1 MRDFRDAKAM
11 AHALRNGLKAKAV
24 ETTHSECLELLAKA
38 FGCESWN
45 VLSAKIEA
53 THSPEPDRQAHD
65 PRFKEVLSCSFCGKT
80 QHEVKELIAGPSVFV
95 CDEFLANL
103 IPKPAKP
110 EPNRDFERTP
120 LGRTGYFW
128 MICRFTSARIFPQR
142 ECKLNEPNG
151 SEPLRPADD
160 RIIRVFWPIN
170 FAHNR

>member
-53 THSPEPDRQAHD
+53 TYSPEPDRQAHD

-80 QHEVKELIAGPSVFV
+80 QHEVKELVAGPSVFV

-110 EPNRDFERTP
+110 EPNR
-120 LGRTGYFW
+120 
-128 MICRFTSARIFPQR
+128 IS
-142 ECKLNEPNG
+142 NE
-151 SEPLRPADD
+151 LRPRPYGLFLDD
-160 RIIRVFWPIN
+160 LPIHIRPDLPAARVQT
-170 FAHNR
+170 

>member
-1 MRDFRDAKAM
+1 MRNFRDAKAM

-53 THSPEPDRQAHD
+53 TQPPEPDRPAHD

-95 CDEFLANL
+95 CDECVGLCNDIIDDNEFSRLLEADEERGDRGDRRRHGQWR
-103 IPKPAKP
+103 PPPA
-110 EPNRDFERTP
+110 
-120 LGRTGYFW
+120 
-128 MICRFTSARIFPQR
+128 
-142 ECKLNEPNG
+142 
-151 SEPLRPADD
+151 RPAA
-160 RIIRVFWPIN
+160 RVPRPSTPCRR
-170 FAHNR
+170 APVGCR